1 MGNLFLRRKTTHAV
15 GLCAHHRRLR
25 GRVAWIAIALFV
37 AGLLVPILTGMLAPS
52 FVLIGLSIVTGYGMP
67 LLSAKRIDAR
77 HAHYSD
83 CGEAFL
89 LSLPELPDDLS

>member
-1 MGNLFLRRKTTHAV
+1 
-15 GLCAHHRRLR
+15 
-25 GRVAWIAIALFV
+25 
-37 AGLLVPILTGMLAPS
+37 MLAPS

-89 LSLPELPDDLS
+89 LSLPEWSDDLS